1 MLDLS
6 DIPAYKLPEKTEK
19 IKICGIEK
27 EVTFKPL
34 VGKKRLEV
42 WTSFRNN
49 KKEEIELTLDRIYI
63 ACMDGV
69 GMTDEETSRLIE
81 LDWEAALDLTGRV
94 IVFSVEFEKSRK
106 AEEEK
111 AEKNSDPEGGT
122 ITAP

>member
-69 GMTDEETSRLIE
+69 GMTDEETARLID

-111 AEKNSDPEGGT
+111 AEKNSAPEGGT

>member
-34 VGKKRLEV
+34 VGEKRLEM
-42 WTSFRNN
+42 WALFRSD
-49 KKEEIELTLDRIYI
+49 KKEETELLLDRIYL

-69 GMTDEETSRLIE
+69 GMTDKETAKLID
-81 LDWEAALDLTGRV
+81 LDWEAALDLAGRV
-94 IVFSVEFEKSRK
+94 IAFTNEFEKSRK

>member
-6 DIPAYKLPEKTEK
+6 NIPAYKLPEKTEK
-19 IKICGIEK
+19 IKICKIEK

-42 WTSFRNN
+42 WTTFRNN

-94 IVFSVEFEKSRK
+94 IVFTNKFEDSRK
-106 AEEEK
+106 AEEKK